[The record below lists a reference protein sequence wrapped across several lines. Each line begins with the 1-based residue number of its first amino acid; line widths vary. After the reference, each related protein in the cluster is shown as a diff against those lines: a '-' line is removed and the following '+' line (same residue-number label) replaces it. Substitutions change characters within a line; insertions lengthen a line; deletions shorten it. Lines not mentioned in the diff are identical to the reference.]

1 MKRVLTVFLISI
13 MLAACASKPLVPY
26 TTDTPALILVPVS
39 EAGVTDER
47 GRFREIASA
56 VLEDHGRELLYYRD
70 SDQALTLVGEESGA
84 TGEPVDLGQSRH
96 NLIVALI
103 PGIGWDCFEN
113 WLNYET
119 RLDSY
124 ISKFGFSS
132 MIIPVDGMSGTAH
145 NARLIRDA
153 VMEHADEL
161 QPEQLVLIGYS
172 KGAPDVLEAIVSYPE
187 IRPYI
192 AAVVSLAGAVG
203 GSPLANSAKESDLRL
218 LKYIPKSDCSEGDG
232 HAVESLRPAIRRQW
246 LADNPLP
253 ESVRTYSLVTYPT
266 PDRVSS
272 VLKSM
277 QKKLAAVDSRNDG
290 QVIFYDQIIPGS
302 TLMGFLNADHWAIAV
317 PAADNHPTLGK
328 TFVNK
333 NDYPRKA
340 ILEAALRFIEEDMD
354 RE

>member
-1 MKRVLTVFLISI
+1 MKRLLTVILLSFL
-13 MLAACASKPLVPY
+13 LAACASKPLVPY
-26 TTDTPALILVPVS
+26 TTDTPPLILVPVS

-47 GRFREIASA
+47 GRFREIVHA
-56 VLEDHGRELLYYRD
+56 VLEDHGREMLYYRT
-70 SDQALTLVGEESGA
+70 SDEALTLVDEEPGA
-84 TGEPVDLGQSRH
+84 TGEPVDLGPSRH

-119 RLDSY
+119 ALDSH
-124 ISKFGFSS
+124 ISRFGFSS
-132 MIIPVDGMSGTAH
+132 ILLPVDSMSGTTN
-145 NARLIRDA
+145 NARQIRDA
-153 VMEHADEL
+153 ILENADKL

-172 KGAPDVLEAIVSYPE
+172 KGAPDVLEAVVSYPE

-203 GSPLANSAKESDLRL
+203 GSPLANNAKESDLRL
-218 LKYIPKSDCSEGDG
+218 LKYFPQSDCTEGDG
-232 HAVESLRPAIRRQW
+232 HAVESLRPAVRRQW

-277 QKKLAAVDSRNDG
+277 QKKLAAVDPRNDG

-317 PAADNHPTLGK
+317 PAADNHPTIGK
-328 TFVNK
+328 YFVNK